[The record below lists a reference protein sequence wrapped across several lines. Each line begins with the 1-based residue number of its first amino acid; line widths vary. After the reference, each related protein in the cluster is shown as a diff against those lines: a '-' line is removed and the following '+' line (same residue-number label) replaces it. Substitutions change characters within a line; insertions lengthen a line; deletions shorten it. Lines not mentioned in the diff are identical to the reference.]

1 MVIKEAYKGGITDT
15 QFPLLAT
22 PLSCPVPCMCSF
34 FRLLDQKFTRQ
45 KRKHTIERGSQIFLA
60 LAPFLAL
67 LDGKRKKGSSARTN
81 LSNLRTFAPKN
92 FPRTDFLK
100 LCLQV
105 ENDKFRLKT

>member
-60 LAPFLAL
+60 LTPFLAL

-81 LSNLRTFAPKN
+81 LSNLR
-92 FPRTDFLK
+92 
-100 LCLQV
+100 
-105 ENDKFRLKT
+105 